1 MSEKSEYPSEKSEMS
16 SAAFVQSALRDH
28 LAPPSLGQVTAR
40 IRHAARRLRWSYSR
54 TRDAW
59 YADPRISISADELRA
74 IEAATGLRYGRQEL
88 SEIEELISK
97 ADALLGD
104 PQADMYRPFIA
115 AIRAF
120 AGALHSSRTEG

>member
-1 MSEKSEYPSEKSEMS
+1 MS

-28 LAPPSLGQVTAR
+28 VAPPSVGLVTER

-59 YADPRISISADELRA
+59 YADPRISISADELR
-74 IEAATGLRYGRQEL
+74 EVEQETGLRYGRQEL
-88 SEIEELISK
+88 TDIEDLISK
-97 ADALLGD
+97 AEALLGN
-104 PQADMYRPFIA
+104 PEADQYRPVIA

-120 AGALHSSRTEG
+120 AGALHSARIAG